1 MERGAPSRAHPPP
14 DETKSPV
21 DTPIA
26 ETAPRLL
33 RAALFTVL
41 AVTLSTTSHVL
52 LSGAPLPLGAVALVG
67 TAVFALAWALAARER
82 GFWRIAALLVP
93 LELAAD
99 TVFTAGQHVC
109 YGATGGPVAGPLRT
123 VGVDLLCGGGALGAP
138 LARLLGAPAEA
149 PAAFAAHARPELAW
163 LLLGAHVGVGL
174 LAAAW
179 LRYGERALA
188 QVLRAAAAQ
197 AFRPLRLAVARV
209 RARSAPDTARVRPQ
223 AGPAGRPVLL
233 IAHSVGRRGPPAPLR
248 PA

>member
-1 MERGAPSRAHPPP
+1 MN
-14 DETKSPV
+14 
-21 DTPIA
+21 TPIA
-26 ETAPRLL
+26 ETAPRAL

-52 LSGAPLPLGAVALVG
+52 LSGAPLPLPTVALV
-67 TAVFALAWALAARER
+67 TATVFALAWSLATSER
-82 GFWRIAALLVP
+82 SFGRIAALLVP
-93 LELAAD
+93 LELVAD

-149 PAAFAAHARPELAW
+149 PAAFTAHPRPELAW

-188 QVLRAAAAQ
+188 QLLRAAAAQ
-197 AFRPLRLAVARV
+197 AFRPLALAVARV
-209 RARSAPDTARVRPQ
+209 PAPHAPRTARLRPE
-223 AGPAGRPVLL
+223 AAPAGRPALL
-233 IAHSVGRRGPPAPLR
+233 IAHSVGRRGPPAGLL

>member
-1 MERGAPSRAHPPP
+1 M
-14 DETKSPV
+14 

-26 ETAPRLL
+26 QTAPRLV

-52 LSGAPLPLGAVALVG
+52 LSGAPLPLVTVALVG
-67 TAVFALAWALAARER
+67 ATVFALAWSLASRER
-82 GFWRIAALLVP
+82 GFGRIAALLVP

-109 YGATGGPVAGPLRT
+109 YGTTGGPVAGPLRT

-149 PAAFAAHARPELAW
+149 PSTHPRPELAW

-197 AFRPLRLAVARV
+197 AFRPLGLAVARV
-209 RARSAPDTARVRPQ
+209 PAPPAPGSGRVGPET
-223 AGPAGRPVLL
+223 GPAGRPALL
-233 IAHSVGRRGPPAPLR
+233 IAHCVGRRGPPAGPL
-248 PA
+248 PV

>member
-1 MERGAPSRAHPPP
+1 M
-14 DETKSPV
+14 

-26 ETAPRLL
+26 ETAPRVL

-52 LSGAPLPLGAVALVG
+52 LSGAPLPLGTVALVAA
-67 TAVFALAWALAARER
+67 TVFALAWSLAARER
-82 GFWRIAALLVP
+82 GFGRIAALLVP

-99 TVFTAGQHVC
+99 TVFTTGQHVC

-149 PAAFAAHARPELAW
+149 PPAHPRPELAW

-174 LAAAW
+174 LASAW

-188 QVLRAAAAQ
+188 QLLRAAATQ

-209 RARSAPDTARVRPQ
+209 PAPLAPRAPRMRPE
-223 AGPAGRPVLL
+223 AGPAGRPALL
-233 IAHSVGRRGPPAPLR
+233 IAHSVGRRGPPVGLLPV
-248 PA
+248 

>member
-1 MERGAPSRAHPPP
+1 MN
-14 DETKSPV
+14 
-21 DTPIA
+21 TPIA
-26 ETAPRLL
+26 ETAPRAL

-52 LSGAPLPLGAVALVG
+52 LSGAPLPLPTVALV
-67 TAVFALAWALAARER
+67 TATVFALAWSLATRER
-82 GFWRIAALLVP
+82 SFGRIAALLVP

-109 YGATGGPVAGPLRT
+109 YGGPVAGPLRT

-138 LARLLGAPAEA
+138 LARLLGAPAET
-149 PAAFAAHARPELAW
+149 PAAFTAHPRPELAW

-188 QVLRAAAAQ
+188 QLLRAAAAQ
-197 AFRPLRLAVARV
+197 AFRPLALAVARV
-209 RARSAPDTARVRPQ
+209 PAPHAPRTARLRPE
-223 AGPAGRPVLL
+223 AAPAGRPALL
-233 IAHSVGRRGPPAPLR
+233 IAHSVGLRGPPAGLL